1 MKKTIFERII
11 DCIESE
17 GFPEATISPMN
28 ESVVTDNV
36 GVILQAMVSDCK
48 RTTNRDDL
56 VLAREKEIISKDE
69 QVGGNMEFIIIHK
82 TSVRNTRYVLVVE
95 VKRGSLGKGLVQL
108 LLALKS
114 MWEINNDQKLVY
126 GFVTTGI
133 NWQLVTYDGQ
143 TWKLSEP
150 SALLVGNMD
159 KNEERWLNK
168 NTQILDIIYSILS
181 SL

>member
-1 MKKTIFERII
+1 MMQMINVDTI
-11 DCIESE
+11 C
-17 GFPEATISPMN
+17 
-28 ESVVTDNV
+28 
-36 GVILQAMVSDCK
+36 
-48 RTTNRDDL
+48 
-56 VLAREKEIISKDE
+56 
-69 QVGGNMEFIIIHK
+69 
-82 TSVRNTRYVLVVE
+82 YVLVVE
-95 VKRGSLGKGLVQL
+95 VKRDSLGKGLVQL

-114 MWEINNDQKLVY
+114 VWEINNDQKLVY

-133 NWQLVTYDGQ
+133 DWQLVAHDGQ

-150 SALLVGNMD
+150 SALLVGNMH